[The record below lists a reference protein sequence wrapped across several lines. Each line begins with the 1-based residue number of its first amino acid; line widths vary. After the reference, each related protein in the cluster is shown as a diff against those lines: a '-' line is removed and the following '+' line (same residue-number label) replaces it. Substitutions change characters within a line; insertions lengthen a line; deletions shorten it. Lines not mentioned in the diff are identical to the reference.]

1 MLAGALLLVVLAGAG
16 VALQRTPNARL
27 LRTWL
32 WRFSFWVLA
41 PVLVL
46 TAFLTV
52 ELDEG
57 LVRSL
62 LAAGIA
68 NWLVLGVAYAYAIAA
83 TRERD
88 LRGCLSL
95 AGGFGN
101 TGYLGIPLALLAF
114 GRGGVADAV
123 VYDRLAWI
131 VPATAVTTALARTHG
146 LRGDAAA
153 RGTRARAILL
163 NPPLLALGVA
173 LALRWT
179 GAPTPWLDPARS
191 AAALLVGPT
200 GFLLL
205 GLSVPLGRAVLAR
218 HDLMAGIGAVAIR
231 CVGGPLALLAVAAAL
246 DAEVPPVYLLLAGV
260 PGAFHLLVLARV
272 YDLRPELMRA
282 LVVGS
287 SAAAVV
293 LVALGATLW
302 R

>member
-1 MLAGALLLVVLAGAG
+1 MVAGALLLLVVAAAG
-16 VALQRTPNARL
+16 VALQRTRNGQRL
-27 LRTWL
+27 RGWL

-41 PVLVL
+41 PALVL

-52 ELDEG
+52 ELDAG
-57 LVRSL
+57 LARSL
-62 LAAGIA
+62 VAAGIA
-68 NWLVLGVAYAYAIAA
+68 NWLVLGVAYAYAVAA

-88 LRGCLSL
+88 LRGCLVL

-114 GRGGVADAV
+114 GRSGVADAV

-131 VPATAVTTALARTHG
+131 VPATAITTALARTHG
-146 LRGDAAA
+146 LRGDAVA
-153 RGTRARAILL
+153 RGTRSRAILL

-173 LALRWT
+173 LVLRWT
-179 GAPTPWLDPARS
+179 GAPTPWLDSLRS
-191 AAALLVGPT
+191 LATLLVGPT

-205 GLSVPLGRAVLAR
+205 GLSVPLGRAALAR
-218 HDLMAGIGAVAIR
+218 RDLVEGIGAVAIR
-231 CVGGPLALLAVAAAL
+231 CVGGPLALVAVAAAIG
-246 DAEVPPVYLLLAGV
+246 AEVPRAYLLLAGV

-272 YDLRPELMRA
+272 YGLRPELMRA